1 MEALNA
7 LFALADSRHLLRSL
21 HPKITDR
28 AFLYADDVVI
38 FLTPDQQD
46 LTLTR
51 GIPEIFAG
59 ASGLKTNAGK
69 CMVSPIQC
77 NLEATSRSS
86 PTSLARL
93 ILFPSTTLASH

>member
-51 GIPEIFAG
+51 GILEIFAG
-59 ASGLKTNAGK
+59 ASGL
-69 CMVSPIQC
+69 
-77 NLEATSRSS
+77 
-86 PTSLARL
+86 
-93 ILFPSTTLASH
+93 